1 METTSIRA
9 DEINREWFI
18 VDAEGQTLGR
28 LASEIAQIIRGKKKP
43 FYTPHMDM
51 GDFVVVVNA
60 EKVKVTGNKEK
71 DKSYFRHS
79 GFPGGVTQISLQKVR
94 QDFPERIITN
104 AVKGMLPHNRLGRQL
119 LTHLKVYSGTEHP
132 HAAQLPKTITFNKLK
147 ENNAKKE

>member
-9 DEINREWFI
+9 DEISREWFI

-79 GFPGGVTQISLQKVR
+79 GFPGGVTQISLQKIR

-132 HAAQLPKTITFNKLK
+132 HAAQLPKTITFN
-147 ENNAKKE
+147 

>member
-28 LASEIAQIIRGKKKP
+28 LASEIAQIIRGKQKP

-132 HAAQLPKTITFNKLK
+132 HAAQLPKTITFN
-147 ENNAKKE
+147 

>member
-1 METTSIRA
+1 METKSIRA
-9 DEINREWFI
+9 NEISRAWFI

-43 FYTPHMDM
+43 FFTPHMDM

-79 GFPGGVTQISLQKVR
+79 GYPGGVTQISLQKIR
-94 QDFPERIITN
+94 QDYPERIITN

-119 LTHLKVYSGTEHP
+119 LTHLKVYSGTDHP
-132 HAAQLPKTITFNKLK
+132 HSAQLPKTITFN
-147 ENNAKKE
+147 